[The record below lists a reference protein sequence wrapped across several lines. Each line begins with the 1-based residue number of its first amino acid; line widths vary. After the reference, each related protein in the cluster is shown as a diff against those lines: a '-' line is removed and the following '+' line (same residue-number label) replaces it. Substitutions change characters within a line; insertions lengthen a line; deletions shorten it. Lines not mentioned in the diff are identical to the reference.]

1 MFTAREVLPGVHHIQ
16 DAMGVCMTLLTG
28 EARALLVDTAT
39 GMDVGTATMT
49 YPHGVLDTNLPDG
62 TPLPPDWALQHPA
75 DYLECLAHIIP
86 EALCAANVRAEDV
99 VGIGVDATTCTLIP
113 VDQAGTPLCM
123 LPRFADE
130 KHAYAK
136 LWKHHGA
143 QSYADRMTEIARK
156 RGEAFLSRYGGKVS
170 SEWLFPKLWQT
181 LDEAPGVYD
190 AAYRFIDTA
199 DWIVMKLT
207 GHEARSGCL
216 AGYKAF
222 WNKRE
227 GYPSNDYFAALD
239 KRLGHAVDEK
249 LSRDIRPVCSR
260 AGVLTEEG
268 AHLTGLLP
276 GTAVAVGHSDA
287 HVALPAAA
295 ITGAG
300 ELLMIMGTSNC
311 HIMLGDELRDVP
323 GICGVVEDSVIPGL
337 LGYEAGQ
344 SCVGDHF
351 DWFARTLAPES
362 YAREARERGMDLHAL
377 LTEKAARLKP
387 GESGL
392 VALDWWNGNRSV
404 LVDADLTGL
413 LLGLT
418 LATRPE
424 DIYRALIEATAF
436 GTRLIIEN
444 FEAHGVPV
452 KGVTA
457 CGGIAQKNAFLMQV
471 YSDVLGRD
479 IRVARGAQNSATG
492 SAIMGAVAAGRRAGG
507 WDTVQE
513 AARAM
518 GGTRPE
524 GYSPDPAAHAV
535 YDRLYNEYKTLHDL
549 FGRGG
554 SDAMKRLKAI
564 RRDAMKGEQT

>member
-1 MFTAREVLPGVHHIQ
+1 MSKY
-16 DAMGVCMTLLTG
+16 TLAIDFGTLS
-28 EARALLVDTAT
+28 ARALLVDTAT
-39 GMDVGTATMT
+39 GTDVGTATMT
-49 YPHGVLDTNLPDG
+49 YPHGVLDTALPNG

-123 LPRFADE
+123 LPRFAGE

-143 QSYADRMTEIARK
+143 QAYADRMTQVARA

-190 AAYRFIDTA
+190 AAHRFIDTA

-207 GHEARSGCL
+207 GQEARSGCL

-239 KRLGHAVDEK
+239 KRLEHAVDEK
-249 LSRDIRPVCSR
+249 LSRDIRPVCTR

-287 HVALPAAA
+287 HVALPAAG

-323 GICGVVEDSVIPGL
+323 GICGAVEDGVIPGL

-392 VALDWWNGNRSV
+392 VALDW
-404 LVDADLTGL
+404 
-413 LLGLT
+413 
-418 LATRPE
+418 
-424 DIYRALIEATAF
+424 
-436 GTRLIIEN
+436 
-444 FEAHGVPV
+444 
-452 KGVTA
+452 
-457 CGGIAQKNAFLMQV
+457 
-471 YSDVLGRD
+471 
-479 IRVARGAQNSATG
+479 
-492 SAIMGAVAAGRRAGG
+492 
-507 WDTVQE
+507 
-513 AARAM
+513 
-518 GGTRPE
+518 
-524 GYSPDPAAHAV
+524 
-535 YDRLYNEYKTLHDL
+535 
-549 FGRGG
+549 
-554 SDAMKRLKAI
+554 
-564 RRDAMKGEQT
+564 